1 MGKSLHL
8 RKLARTVAEALRGDH
23 ADYTTGPLTDAII
36 LLAVPMV
43 IEMLMESLFAIVD
56 IYWVSRLGK
65 NAVATVGLTESLIT
79 VLETLAM
86 GLSIGVTAMVSR
98 RIGEKDPEGAA
109 RAAVQGILIGGIL
122 SVLFGVLGALN
133 AAPLLRLMGADEAV
147 IATGSGF
154 TRVMMGGSGS
164 LVLLFIINAAFRGAG
179 DATIAMRTLIFANT
193 FNMVMGP
200 CLIFGLGP
208 FPELGV
214 QGAAIATTTGR
225 SLGVVYQ
232 LYRLARPTGGHLSV
246 GARHIEINLAVMRR
260 LLSLSGAG
268 TLQHFVSTASWI
280 GTTRLMSSF
289 GAVAVAGYTIGIRVI
304 IFGLLP
310 CWGIANAAA
319 TLVGQSL
326 GAKDPERARQSVWRA
341 GFINFCAMA
350 LVGLSF
356 VLLPRQIADFFTDDP
371 AVRDIAT
378 SCLRIIASGYLFY
391 AYGMVFSQA
400 FNGAGDAW
408 TPMFLNIFC
417 FWCGQLP
424 AAWLLS
430 KHTSLGIAGVP
441 LAVTLAFSL
450 HAIAAGLLFRRGT
463 WARRVV

>member
-1 MGKSLHL
+1 MGNFIRL
-8 RKLARTVAEALRGDH
+8 RKLARTISEALRGDH
-23 ADYTTGPLTDAII
+23 ADYTTGPLTDAIV

-56 IYWVSRLGK
+56 IFWVSRLGK

-86 GLSIGVTAMVSR
+86 GLSIGVTAMVAR
-98 RIGEKDPEGAA
+98 RIGEKDPDGAA
-109 RAAVQGILIGGIL
+109 RAAVQGILIGGLL
-122 SVLFGVLGALN
+122 SILFGVLGSAH
-133 AAPLLRLMGADEAV
+133 AESLLRLMGADDDV
-147 IATGSGF
+147 VATGAGF
-154 TRVMMGGSGS
+154 TRVMLGGSGS

-179 DATIAMRTLIFANT
+179 DATVAMRTLIFANT
-193 FNMVMGP
+193 FNMLLGP

-208 FPELGV
+208 FPKLGV
-214 QGAAIATTTGR
+214 EGAAIATTTGR
-225 SLGVVYQ
+225 SLGVLYQ
-232 LYRLARPTGGHLSV
+232 LYRLARHSRHLRV
-246 GARHIEINLAVMRR
+246 GRSHIEVNLGVMRR

-326 GAKDPERARQSVWRA
+326 GAKNPERARQSVWRA
-341 GFINFCAMA
+341 GFINCCVMG
-350 LVGLSF
+350 LVGLCF
-356 VLLPRQIADFFTDDP
+356 VLLPGPIASFFTDDP

-408 TPMFLNIFC
+408 TPMFLNIVC

-424 AAWLLS
+424 AAWILAKYS
-430 KHTSLGIAGVP
+430 PLGIVGVP
-441 LAVTLAFSL
+441 LAVTLAFSF
-450 HAIAAGLLFRRGT
+450 HAIAGGLLFRRGR

>member
-1 MGKSLHL
+1 
-8 RKLARTVAEALRGDH
+8 
-23 ADYTTGPLTDAII
+23 
-36 LLAVPMV
+36 
-43 IEMLMESLFAIVD
+43 
-56 IYWVSRLGK
+56 
-65 NAVATVGLTESLIT
+65 
-79 VLETLAM
+79 
-86 GLSIGVTAMVSR
+86 
-98 RIGEKDPEGAA
+98 
-109 RAAVQGILIGGIL
+109 
-122 SVLFGVLGALN
+122 
-133 AAPLLRLMGADEAV
+133 LRLMGADAEV
-147 IATGSGF
+147 IATGKGF
-154 TRVMMGGSGS
+154 TQVMLGGSGS

-193 FNMVMGP
+193 FNMVLGP

-208 FPELGV
+208 FPRLGV
-214 QGAAIATTTGR
+214 EGAAIATTTGR
-225 SLGVVYQ
+225 SLGVIYQ
-232 LYRLARPTGGHLSV
+232 LYRLAQPGRHLSV
-246 GARHIEINLAVMRR
+246 GLRHIEINLAVMRR

-326 GAKDPERARQSVWRA
+326 GAQDPERARQSVWRA
-341 GFINFCAMA
+341 GFINFCVMG

-356 VLLPRQIADFFTDDP
+356 VLLPRQIAGFFTEDP
-371 AVRDIAT
+371 QVLDIAT
-378 SCLRIIASGYLFY
+378 TCLRIIASGYLFY

-424 AAWLLS
+424 VAWVLS
-430 KHTSLGIAGVP
+430 QYTSLRVAGVP

-450 HAIAAGLLFRRGT
+450 HAIIGGLLFRRGR
-463 WARRVV
+463 WASRVV